1 MVHATVLQLPAAV
14 RPEVRE
20 KQTTP
25 ELREPFAFLLTRMPA
40 SGAHLCDFDARADD
54 AIVGG
59 IMKVTA
65 VTEDAPR
72 V

>member
-1 MVHATVLQLPAAV
+1 M
-14 RPEVRE
+14 
-20 KQTTP
+20 
-25 ELREPFAFLLTRMPA
+25 LTRMPA

-59 IMKVTA
+59 IMKVAA
-65 VTEDAPR
+65 VMEDAPR